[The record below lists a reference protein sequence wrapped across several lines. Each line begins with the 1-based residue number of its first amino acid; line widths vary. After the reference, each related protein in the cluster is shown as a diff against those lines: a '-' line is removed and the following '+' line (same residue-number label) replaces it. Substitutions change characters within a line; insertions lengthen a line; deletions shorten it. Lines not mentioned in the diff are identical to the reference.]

1 MELGFNPLFLSKKRV
16 INYTIYENQD
26 SKQWV
31 TFVHGAGGSSSIWFK
46 QIRDFQKQY
55 NVLLLDLRGHGESK
69 SSLKTAI
76 KQKYTFSALAN
87 DILEV
92 LDFLKIKSSHFVGI
106 SMGTILIRQ
115 LAEMAPE
122 RVQSMILGGA
132 ILKLNFRSQML
143 MRLGNMFKYVL
154 PYLVLYKFFA
164 FVIMPKE
171 NHKQSRLLFINEA
184 KKLYQKEFIKWF
196 KLAAEINPV
205 LKWFRQVELNIPTLY
220 VMGEEDYMFLP
231 AVKQVV
237 ESHYKSSK
245 LFVIENCGH
254 VVNVEQ
260 PNVFNTAVLSF
271 MNSAQ

>member
-1 MELGFNPLFLSKKRV
+1 V
-16 INYTIYENQD
+16 INYSIYKNHNSD
-26 SKQWV
+26 QWV

-69 SSLKTAI
+69 SSLKTAF
-76 KQKYTFSALAN
+76 KQKYTFSALAE

-92 LDFLKIKSSHFVGI
+92 IDYLKIQQSHFVGI
-106 SMGTILIRQ
+106 SLGTILIRQ
-115 LAEMAPE
+115 LAETHPK

-132 ILKLNFRSQML
+132 ILKMNFRSQIL

-171 NHKQSRLLFINEA
+171 SNKQSRILFINEA

-196 KLAAEINPV
+196 KLTAEINPV

-231 AVKQVV
+231 SVRKVV

-245 LFVIENCGH
+245 LFVIEKCGH

-260 PNVFNTAVLSF
+260 PIVFNSAVISF
-271 MNSAQ
+271 INSSK